1 LVGALVLLVLPLA
14 AAALA
19 YGSYAAANERSRADT
34 RLGASLRAAASEY
47 VRALDDAQLQAMQL
61 ADARTVQRAL
71 RTRDRRALERLRRA
85 HPNTQF
91 LTVGRRGANAPGA
104 VRRSVEVRVGAR
116 PVGTVVV
123 QVALDRA
130 LLTRLA
136 HAAGLPQRQE
146 IAVAARGGRVVA
158 SSGSLSGPLMLADA
172 RPQTVKVGGE
182 DYRAAASAIAPG
194 TRLGVLGSID
204 AVDAAAASS
213 RDRIL
218 RFGLLVLGAVMLMAY
233 ALAPAL
239 ARARVAQQQRVIAE
253 RVLAHVADG
262 VLLVDARGIVQFW
275 NRAAE
280 TITGLTADRV
290 LGSSLEEA
298 IPGWQVAVSQIP
310 VGDAERFEDS
320 SRSASV
326 PLELE
331 GREHWLAASGVRFAD
346 GTVYSLRDVNE
357 DERLDKAKADFVATV
372 SHELRTPLA
381 SVYGAAL
388 TLQEHFT
395 RLEKRPRDRLLH
407 LIVEQSNR
415 LSAIIDD
422 ILLASRLD
430 RGRLN
435 LERERFEAGQVAR
448 TVVEAAQV
456 QAPEGIV
463 IELAVPPSL
472 PDATGDPDKVGQV
485 LVNLVQNAV
494 KYSPGGGRVEVAVDQ
509 FRDHIRFEVRDQGL
523 GIPLDEQERIFKKF
537 YRLDPNLTRGIGGT
551 GLGLYI
557 CHELVRRMGGD
568 IRVVSAPDRG
578 STFSFDLPVAR
589 TAGRV
594 TEPVGPS

>member
-1 LVGALVLLVLPLA
+1 VGALVLLVLPLA

-19 YGSYAAANERSRADT
+19 FSSYAAANERSRADT
-34 RLGASLRAAASEY
+34 RLGASLRAAGSEY
-47 VRALDDAQLQAMQL
+47 ARALEDAQLEAMQL

-91 LTVGRRGANAPGA
+91 LTGGRRGTNAPSA

-123 QVALDRA
+123 HVALDRA

-146 IAVAARGGRVVA
+146 IAVVERGGRVVA
-158 SSGSLSGPLMLADA
+158 SSGPLSGPLVLADA

-182 DYRAAASAIAPG
+182 DYRAAAGAIGPG
-194 TRLGVLGSID
+194 TRLGVLGSTD
-204 AVDAAAASS
+204 AVEAAAASI

-218 RFGLLVLGAVMLMAY
+218 GFGLLVLGAVILIAY

-290 LGSSLEEA
+290 LGSRLEEA

-310 VGDAERFEDS
+310 VGDAERFES
-320 SRSASV
+320 GSTV

-331 GREHWLAASGVRFAD
+331 GREHWLATSGVRFAD
-346 GTVYSLRDVNE
+346 GTVYSLRDVSE

-435 LERERFEAGQVAR
+435 LERERFEAGQIAR
-448 TVVEAAQV
+448 SIVEAVQV

-485 LVNLVQNAV
+485 LANLVQNAV

-557 CHELVRRMGGD
+557 CNELVRRMGGD

-589 TAGRV
+589 TAERV
-594 TEPVGPS
+594 TEPVGSA